1 MTPNPILGA
10 LLALVAAARFLWAI
24 LFATGLIGPALNGL
38 ATGADSPPAKILVV
52 NSDGRVEKYNTA
64 QKSFRDSFE
73 HPVKELD
80 LSGLSEQAAERAIRS
95 ESPTAVYTIG
105 VKAAAAA
112 GRSVPGK
119 PMVVSSVINWHRLP
133 SAKDPNTHVIANELP
148 SAAQLT
154 MFRYFFPR
162 IRRVGVLYSR
172 DFNRQW
178 MADAVAAG
186 TDVGIEVIGVP
197 VRTGRAARTEAAR
210 LLAKVD
216 ALWVT
221 ADPVVLNNEADV
233 RTLFEEAASARK
245 PAFTYTS
252 AFAVFN
258 PTLIVAPD
266 IATIGRQAAGILK
279 GLADGSSK
287 EVQNPAGSEMT
298 LNLRAVREYGLEL
311 NTEAM
316 DSVNQVIR

>member
-1 MTPNPILGA
+1 MTPKPIQRPPGIRWQTFSILGA
-10 LLALVAAARFLWAI
+10 ILA
-24 LFATGLIGPALNGL
+24 ALGL
-38 ATGADSPPAKILVV
+38 AGLLPSAVATAAESPTAKILVV
-52 NSDGRVEKYNTA
+52 NSDGAVEKYKTA

-95 ESPTAVYTIG
+95 ESPTAVYSIG
-105 VKAAAAA
+105 TKAALAA
-112 GRSVPGK
+112 GRAVPGK

-133 SAKDPNTHVIANELP
+133 SAKAPDTHVIANELP

-154 MFRYFFPR
+154 MFRYFFPK

-178 MADAVAAG
+178 MADAIAAG
-186 TDVGIEVIGVP
+186 RDVGIEVVGVP
-197 VRTGRAARTEAAR
+197 VRTSRGARTEASR

-221 ADPVVLNNEADV
+221 ADPVVLAD
-233 RTLFEEAASARK
+233 EAAVRALFQAAATARK

-252 AFAVFN
+252 AFAEFG

-266 IATIGRQAAGILK
+266 VATIGRQAAGILK
-279 GLADGSSK
+279 GLAQGSGK
-287 EVQNPAGSEMT
+287 EVQSPAGSDMT
-298 LNLRAVREYGLEL
+298 LNLRTVREYGLDL
-311 NTEAM
+311 NAEAM
-316 DSVNQVIR
+316 DSVNHVIR